1 MSCIECARGFH
12 GECLVDPCCC
22 ASSTGPTQASLTV
35 HEDVIPLIKELQNP
49 KKLGRPPKPD
59 DEISVSAGRKRAA
72 KAYSE
77 EMGDDKL
84 CEWLGYANCG
94 GGFTPIIGC
103 LRGRRTDRH
112 HGPDKTTSNNNEEN
126 VSLICSLCHNR
137 WHAANDPKYG
147 KEKCPEGI
155 EPKNPRPMTKEEF
168 LIAVGNEANR
178 KE

>member
-1 MSCIECARGFH
+1 MICIECVRGFH
-12 GECLVDPCCC
+12 EECLEDPCCC
-22 ASSTGPTQASLTV
+22 ASLQGSTQASLTEV
-35 HEDVIPLIKELQNP
+35 LP
-49 KKLGRPPKPD
+49 KPVGRPPKPD
-59 DEISVSAGRKRAA
+59 DEISISAGRKRAA
-72 KAYSE
+72 KAFNNE
-77 EMGDDKL
+77 EMGLDKL

-94 GGFTPIIGC
+94 GGFAPIIGC

-126 VSLICSLCHNR
+126 LSLICSLCHNR

-168 LIAVGNEANR
+168 LIAVANEANR

>member
-1 MSCIECARGFH
+1 MTCIDCARGFH
-12 GECLVDPCCC
+12 FECGEPCCC
-22 ASSTGPTQASLTV
+22 AQSTGGVQQVSLT
-35 HEDVIPLIKELQNP
+35 EALP
-49 KKLGRPPKPD
+49 KTLGRPPKPD
-59 DEISVSAGRKRAA
+59 TEISISAGRKRAA

-94 GGFTPIIGC
+94 GGFVPIIGC

-112 HGPDKTTSNNNEEN
+112 HGPDKNTYNNGEEN

-137 WHAANDPKYG
+137 WHAANDPLYG
-147 KEKCPEGI
+147 DNKCPEGI
-155 EPKNPRPMTKEEF
+155 QPKAPRPMTKEEF
-168 LIAVGNEANR
+168 VQAIAFEANR